1 MENPIE
7 KRYIPW
13 EIRISEIFCYVLI
26 IYFLWYVEAY
36 GNNAKIIYTAFLGM
50 MGFLF
55 IFLCRYGLRLDYMP
69 YGIKRNFT
77 MVLYCVVTGL
87 IVAYSRSELFYY
99 CRQYL
104 IYAFIAFAIAYIS
117 RVKGSFGWILN
128 AIKIAV
134 LICCIHLMTNGYHYD
149 SQRIVLSSN
158 SNPNILGIILSLGIF
173 AIAYSTKC
181 TIGRI
186 VVKFIFI
193 MIVYYNVIMTGSR
206 KSLIVSSVIIVFWLL
221 CNSRRIAKEGSIF
234 QKIFF
239 IGVLLAM
246 VFFIV
251 YMYKNFFV
259 DTEVFDRLSTM
270 TDEESNSNRV
280 EYYINAI
287 EIFKENPLFGGGL
300 HQFGYWSGTGV
311 YSHSTYAEAISDF
324 GLIGCIL
331 YFAPIFKSI
340 KNLVKDFAAGAY
352 TYEKSMIFILCCVE
366 LFLGVGTIFF
376 YDMYHFIA
384 WTIIYI
390 FVDKKDVRL
399 YGVKGKYDVRNQ
411 R

>member
-1 MENPIE
+1 MESPIE
-7 KRYIPW
+7 KKYIPW
-13 EIRISEIFCYVLI
+13 EIRISEIFCYILI
-26 IYFLWYVEAY
+26 IYFLWYVEAF
-36 GNNAKIIYTAFLGM
+36 GNNAKMIYTAFLGM

-69 YGIKRNFT
+69 YGIKRNFA

-104 IYAFIAFAIAYIS
+104 IYAFIAFAMAYIS

-149 SQRIVLSSN
+149 SRRIVLSSN
-158 SNPNILGIILSLGIF
+158 NNPNILGIILSLGIF

-181 TIGRI
+181 TMSRI
-186 VVKFIFI
+186 VAKFIFMMVI
-193 MIVYYNVIMTGSR
+193 YYNIIMSGSR
-206 KSLIVSSVIIVFWLL
+206 KSLIVSSVIIVFWL
-221 CNSRRIAKEGSIF
+221 CINYRRTAQEGSKY

-239 IGVLLAM
+239 SVVIL
-246 VFFIV
+246 FIICFAV

-259 DTEVFDRLSTM
+259 DTAVFDRLSTM
-270 TDEESNSNRV
+270 TDEESNSTRV
-280 EYYINAI
+280 EYYIDAI
-287 EIFKENPLFGGGL
+287 EIFKENPMFGGGL
-300 HQFGYWSGTGV
+300 HQFGYWSGTGS
-311 YSHSTYAEAISDF
+311 YSHSTYAEAISNF
-324 GLIGCIL
+324 GIIGCIL

-340 KNLVKDFAAGAY
+340 KKLVNDFVIGNY
-352 TYEKSMIFILCCVE
+352 TFEKSMIFILCCVE
-366 LFLGVGTIFF
+366 LFLGIGTIFF

-390 FVDKKDVRL
+390 FTDSRFENECEIAV
-399 YGVKGKYDVRNQ
+399 
-411 R
+411 